1 MEGVTGIFLLGWI
14 NTSLCQERDYFTL
27 YSYSSFFFFFL
38 PHRESLIPW
47 LILILSVHTCGR
59 WVANTVIDYCTDIS
73 ARAHTNTIRNPLQ
86 WILNYANSLIAIFG
100 IVLYN
105 ECSRID
111 NCGELR
117 SLLTEG
123 RGVEQPVAEQSSVV
137 WLLFITHMYCLF
149 T

>member
-1 MEGVTGIFLLGWI
+1 
-14 NTSLCQERDYFTL
+14 
-27 YSYSSFFFFFL
+27 
-38 PHRESLIPW
+38 
-47 LILILSVHTCGR
+47 
-59 WVANTVIDYCTDIS
+59 
-73 ARAHTNTIRNPLQ
+73 
-86 WILNYANSLIAIFG
+86 LNYANSLIAIFG